1 MGPTQG
7 NERGHGLEIKEKD
20 RKKNLGKQRRERV
33 VESVSRKTK
42 VHTVK

>member
-20 RKKNLGKQRRERV
+20 RKKKFRETKEREGGGKCE
-33 VESVSRKTK
+33 
-42 VHTVK
+42 